1 MNNKIRIYK
10 ILIDRKRINELYKK
24 KSQKKI
30 KEKLRILIKKNILM
44 VGFKFRIKLQNRVIF
59 KI

>member
-44 VGFKFRIKLQNRVIF
+44 VGFKSRIKLQNRVIF

>member
-44 VGFKFRIKLQNRVIF
+44 VGFKFIIKLQNRVIF